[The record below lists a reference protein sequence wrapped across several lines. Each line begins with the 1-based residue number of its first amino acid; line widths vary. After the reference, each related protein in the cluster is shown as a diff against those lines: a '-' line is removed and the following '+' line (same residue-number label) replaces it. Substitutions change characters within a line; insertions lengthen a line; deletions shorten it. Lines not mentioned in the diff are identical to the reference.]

1 MVVTS
6 ATVIGES
13 AVGHAGSPG
22 GRRKNVF
29 LIGLNEFHRAKLDTI
44 SHAEEY
50 AFHGLLDEPHKNEDY
65 NIPGYLAA
73 AERKLK
79 SFDGPIDAV
88 VGYMD
93 FPISTM
99 LPILCERFGL
109 RSASLESVL
118 KCEHKY
124 WSRLEQYKAIP
135 GHAPGV
141 AAVDPFDDESVAAI
155 PFAYPYWLKPVK
167 SSGSQLGFRVTDAAA
182 LKRAIGEI
190 RAGIAKLA
198 EPFNFVLGHV
208 DLPPEVAP
216 VDGYH
221 CVAEEI
227 IGGRQCTLKGCVFQ
241 GEVLYH
247 GIVDS
252 IRAPNR
258 SSFLRYEYPSR
269 LPPGV
274 RREMMELGERILRHV
289 GFDNAGFNIEFF
301 WDRPRDG
308 IWLLEIN
315 TRVAQHHSD
324 LFEKVDEVTNQEAP
338 VQVALGRRPD
348 MPHRRG
354 RFRRAA
360 TFFLRRY
367 SDARVTRVPAP
378 AEIAAIEREIPGTV
392 IHLQVK
398 PGMRLSE
405 LFEQDSY
412 SYALALIY
420 IGAQSEK
427 QLLER
432 YREATAR
439 LRFGFTD

>member
-1 MVVTS
+1 MRAVSSNT
-6 ATVIGES
+6 ATRS
-13 AVGHAGSPG
+13 RPAKAAAARP
-22 GRRKNVF
+22 RNVF
-29 LIGLNEFHRAKLDTI
+29 LIGLNDFHRAKLDTV

-50 AFHGLLDEPHKNEDY
+50 RFHGLLEEPHRNEDY
-65 NIPGYLAA
+65 DIPRYLAG
-73 AERKLK
+73 AEAEL
-79 SFDGPIDAV
+79 SAFDGPIDAV

-99 LPILCERFGL
+99 LPILCQRFGL

-124 WSRLEQYKAIP
+124 WSRLQQYAAIP
-135 GHAPGV
+135 GHAPRA
-141 AAVDPFDDESVAAI
+141 AAVNPFDDESIAAI

-167 SSGSQLGFRVTDAAA
+167 SSGSQLGFRISDGPT
-182 LKRAIGEI
+182 LWRAIREI

-198 EPFNFVLGHV
+198 EPFNFVLDHA
-208 DLPPEVAP
+208 DLPPEVQDA
-216 VDGYH
+216 DGYH

-227 IGGRQCTLKGCVFQ
+227 IGGRQCTLEGCVFE

-258 SSFLRYEYPSR
+258 VSFLRYEYPSR
-269 LPPGV
+269 LP
-274 RREMMELGERILRHV
+274 RAIQKEMMELGRRILGHV

-301 WDRPRDG
+301 WDRPRDR
-308 IWLLEIN
+308 IWLVEIN

-324 LFEKVDEVTNQEAP
+324 LFEKVDGVTNHEAP
-338 VQVALGRRPD
+338 IQVALGRRPR
-348 MPHRRG
+348 MPRRQG
-354 RFRRAA
+354 PFRRAA

-367 SDARVTRVPAP
+367 SDARVEMVPDRDA
-378 AEIAAIEREIPGTV
+378 IAAIERDIPGTV
-392 IHLQVK
+392 IHLQVQ

-420 IGAQSEK
+420 IGANSER
-427 QLLER
+427 QLLQR
-432 YREATAR
+432 YREVVDR
-439 LRFGFTD
+439 LEFRFTD

>member
-1 MVVTS
+1 MRP
-6 ATVIGES
+6 ATVATDPRVRPAE
-13 AVGHAGSPG
+13 AAERP
-22 GRRKNVF
+22 RNVF
-29 LIGLNEFHRAKLDTI
+29 LIGLNDFHRAKLDTV

-50 AFHGLLDEPHKNEDY
+50 SFHGLLEEPHKNEDY
-65 NIPGYLAA
+65 DIPRYLAE
-73 AERKLK
+73 AEAELK
-79 SFDGPIDAV
+79 AFDGPIDAV

-93 FPISTM
+93 FPVSTM

-109 RSASLESVL
+109 RSPSLESVL

-124 WSRLEQYKAIP
+124 WSRLQQYEAIP
-135 GHAPGV
+135 GHAPRA
-141 AAVDPFDDESVAAI
+141 AAVNPFDHDSIGEI

-167 SSGSQLGFRVTDAAA
+167 SSGSQLGFRVTDEPT
-182 LKRAIGEI
+182 LRRAIREI

-198 EPFNFVLGHV
+198 EPFNFVLGHA
-208 DLPPEVAP
+208 DLPPEVEN

-227 IGGRQCTLKGCVFQ
+227 IGGRQCTLEGCVFE

-258 SSFLRYEYPSR
+258 VSFLRYEYPSR
-269 LPPGV
+269 LPQEIQA
-274 RREMMELGERILRHV
+274 EMKELGRRILHHV
-289 GFDNAGFNIEFF
+289 GFDNAGFNVEFF
-301 WDRPRDG
+301 WDRRREKV
-308 IWLLEIN
+308 WLVEIN

-324 LFEKVDEVTNQEAP
+324 LFEKVDGVTNHEAP
-338 VQVALGRRPD
+338 IQVALGRRPR
-348 MPHRRG
+348 MPHRQG

-367 SDARVTRVPAP
+367 SDARVEKVPS
-378 AEIAAIEREIPGTV
+378 AEAIAAIESDIPGTV
-392 IHLQVK
+392 IHVQVT

-420 IGAQSEK
+420 IGADSER
-427 QLLER
+427 QLLDR
-432 YREATAR
+432 YRKVVDR
-439 LRFGFTD
+439 LEFGFAG

>member
-1 MVVTS
+1 MTTGTAAQVS
-6 ATVIGES
+6 AVRTAES
-13 AVGHAGSPG
+13 AG

-29 LIGLNEFHRAKLDTI
+29 LIGLNEFHRAKLSTV

-50 AFHGLLDEPHKNEDY
+50 AFHGLLEEPHADADY
-65 NIPGYLAA
+65 DVPGYLAA
-73 AERKLK
+73 AERELEA
-79 SFDGPIDAV
+79 FDGPIDAV

-99 LPILCERFGL
+99 LPLLCERYGL

-124 WSRLEQYKAIP
+124 WSRLEQQAAIP
-135 GHAPGV
+135 GHVPRTV
-141 AAVDPFDDESVAAI
+141 AVNPFDGSSVAAI

-167 SSGSQLGFRVTDAAA
+167 SSGSQLGFRITDTPT
-182 LKRAIGEI
+182 LRRAIGEI
-190 RAGIAKLA
+190 RGGIAKLA
-198 EPFNFVLGHV
+198 EPFNFVLDRI
-208 DLPPEVAP
+208 DLPPEVAQ
-216 VDGYH
+216 VDGYQ
-221 CVAEEI
+221 CVVEEI
-227 IGGRQCTLKGCVFQ
+227 IGGRQCTLEGCVFE

-269 LPPGV
+269 LPRV
-274 RREMMELGERILRHV
+274 VQNEMMEIGRRILGHV
-289 GFDNAGFNIEFF
+289 GFDNAGFNVEFF
-301 WDRPRDG
+301 WDRPRDR
-308 IWLLEIN
+308 IWLVEIN

-324 LFEKVDEVTNQEAP
+324 LFEKVDGVTNQEAP
-338 VQVALGRRPD
+338 IQVALGRRPN
-348 MPHRRG
+348 MPHRQG

-367 SDARVTRVPAP
+367 SDARVTRVPSS
-378 AEIAAIEREIPGTV
+378 EEVAAIERDIPGTV
-392 IHLQVK
+392 IHLQVA
-398 PGMRLSE
+398 PGMRLSD

-420 IGAQSEK
+420 VGADSEK

-432 YREATAR
+432 YRDIVDR
-439 LRFGFTD
+439 LQFELED